1 MNDFQLQIW
10 DGKQYKNDKIDAA
23 QHLSEYAHQKGY
35 HRTGGYRV
43 VNVTQRAAE
52 KRSLMMNGRANWKSG
67 KGYSATEIS
76 RLAELA
82 ADHYRRVRGDSYDL
96 DNPVAID
103 VFPVLPSGRGISA
116 DFRLALA
123 GRLTGN
129 ASRSSA
135 LYPSDKAQ
143 RIALER
149 QLGEHG
155 YRFVE
160 INNPEDYS

>member
-10 DGKQYKNDKIDAA
+10 DGKQYKNDKVDAPA
-23 QHLSEYAHQKGY
+23 HLSEYARQKGY
-35 HRTGGYRV
+35 HRTGGYRI
-43 VNVTQRAAE
+43 VNVTQRHAE
-52 KRSLMMNGRANWKSG
+52 KRSLMMNGRANFRSG
-67 KGYSATEIS
+67 IGYRSTEIH

-82 ADHYRRVRGDSYDL
+82 ADHYRKVRGDSYDL
-96 DNPVAID
+96 DDPVVID

-116 DFRLALA
+116 DFRMQLA

-129 ASRSSA
+129 APRSSS

-143 RIALER
+143 RQSLES

-160 INNPEDYS
+160 ITNPEDYS